1 MPDKDSLATVARSTP
16 WNKGNW
22 RGRSIPLT
30 VIGEFGR
37 PRDRFLHDIHIPSN
51 WMAYGWS
58 RS

>member
-16 WNKGNW
+16 WNKVNW

-37 PRDRFLHDIHIPSN
+37 PLDRFLHDIHIPSN
-51 WMAYGWS
+51 WMVNGW
-58 RS
+58 